1 MEKEKIIQHNRC
13 HYSDKDV
20 ITTFW
25 YSLQANEQ
33 QQLRVWRQRLGGGR
47 VVTIVK
53 GFAGNNKDLQ
63 ALGKLLKTACSSG
76 GTVKNG
82 EVLIQG
88 DHRDKIVNFLNDRGY
103 KAKASGG

>member
-1 MEKEKIIQHNRC
+1 MGKKSKIVFSTDPDYNEEHEQ
-13 HYSDKDV
+13 SV
-20 ITTFW
+20 AT
-25 YSLQANEQ
+25 QANDQ

>member
-1 MEKEKIIQHNRC
+1 MGKKSKIVFSTDPDYNEEHEQP
-13 HYSDKDV
+13 V
-20 ITTFW
+20 AT
-25 YSLQANEQ
+25 QANDQ

>member
-1 MEKEKIIQHNRC
+1 M
-13 HYSDKDV
+13 
-20 ITTFW
+20 
-25 YSLQANEQ
+25 
-33 QQLRVWRQRLGGGR
+33 
-47 VVTIVK
+47 VTIVK

>member
-1 MEKEKIIQHNRC
+1 MGKKSKIVFSTDPDYNEELEQP
-13 HYSDKDV
+13 V
-20 ITTFW
+20 VT
-25 YSLQANEQ
+25 QAKEQ

-63 ALGKLLKTACSSG
+63 GLGKLLKTACSSG

-88 DHRDKIVNFLNDRGY
+88 DHREKIVNFLNQTGY
-103 KAKASGG
+103 KAKSSGG